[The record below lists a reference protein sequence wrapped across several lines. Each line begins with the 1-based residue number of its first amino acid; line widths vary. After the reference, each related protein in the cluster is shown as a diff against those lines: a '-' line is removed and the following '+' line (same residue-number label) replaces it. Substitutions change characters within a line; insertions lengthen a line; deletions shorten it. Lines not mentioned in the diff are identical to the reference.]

1 MADPEKPSLELTQ
14 PASAAAPTAAGSATA
29 APTAAGSA
37 TAAPTATAAGTA
49 HANAVPADA
58 AVSAAAPGRAR
69 SGPWYLVTNQL
80 NLMYL
85 LAMGMVTG
93 PKGFGRKYYAD
104 TLAWAPGWIPLFA
117 DGIPPVALAQVT
129 SEADHLQPVIASV
142 ELGTLRGPIQA
153 LDPQGR
159 LRALCWPEE
168 AQGDETLLC
177 IPAPLPI
184 GWLQAIIFASKEQKA
199 LIREQAA
206 DYANVP
212 LGAYKQRVN
221 ARLFAPASKSASASA
236 LALRSASTSGSAL
249 NSPSALRSAS
259 TSESALRSPSASAS
273 LSALILPEPIDG
285 LSLPLPD
292 QDASVQQVSAV
303 GAVQAMLVGLG
314 NRGDALVTAG
324 QSLSDPEL
332 PKPELPKPGLT
343 DPEKTAAQSVEDPLL
358 RALLTWALG
367 ENSAA
372 NDDLHGRI
380 LARLLSAIVD
390 AKIQAD
396 EAPAGEG
403 CPPDIQQVILD
414 LLEAERTRLA
424 EPKWQEA
431 LKRLIADLKGCLGLG
446 DATISELFQR
456 HQKPFSRGLLLFF
469 LRQRGQEL
477 LELSERFDQ
486 PLLTDQDLVVAAAL
500 FGARSGW
507 LELPGSIK
515 DLPGLSSAI
524 THRMAAL
531 AHRQRATGLDLGPA
545 PARVEPLREL
555 MTRKGGEGGW
565 SKRQQ
570 EGALALARGMGWQE
584 VLKTRISLGKGDYQ
598 LQIAGNGVQLLLDGE
613 VKAVTVDVD
622 QARLL
627 ELLACTAIPSRIDA
641 EVRKRLRG

>member
-1 MADPEKPSLELTQ
+1 MTVAESEKSPLELTQ
-14 PASAAAPTAAGSATA
+14 PASAAAPTAA
-29 APTAAGSA
+29 PT
-37 TAAPTATAAGTA
+37 
-49 HANAVPADA
+49 
-58 AVSAAAPGRAR
+58 AAPGRAR
-69 SGPWYLVTNQL
+69 FQPWYLVTNQL

-85 LAMGMVTG
+85 LSMGLVTG

-117 DGIPPVALAQVT
+117 DSIPSTVLEQVT
-129 SEADHLQPVIASV
+129 SEADHLQSVIASFD
-142 ELGTLRGPIQA
+142 LGALRGPIQA
-153 LDPQGR
+153 LDPQGQ
-159 LRALCWPEE
+159 LRALRWPEE

-184 GWLQAIIFASKEQKA
+184 GWLQAIIFASKDQKA

-221 ARLFAPASKSASASA
+221 ARLFAAASKSASASA
-236 LALRSASTSGSAL
+236 
-249 NSPSALRSAS
+249 
-259 TSESALRSPSASAS
+259 SAS
-273 LSALILPEPIDG
+273 LSASIFPEPIDR

-303 GAVQAMLVGLG
+303 GAVQAMLVALG
-314 NRGDALVTAG
+314 NRGDALVTAAR
-324 QSLSDPEL
+324 SLSDPER
-332 PKPELPKPGLT
+332 PESELT
-343 DPEKTAAQSVEDPLL
+343 DPEEMAAQSIEDPLL
-358 RALLTWALG
+358 RALLTWAQG
-367 ENSAA
+367 ESSAA
-372 NDDLHGRI
+372 HADLHGRI

-390 AKIQAD
+390 AKTQAD
-396 EAPAGEG
+396 EAQAGEG

-414 LLEAERTRLA
+414 LLETERATLA

-469 LRQRGQEL
+469 LRQRCQEL

-500 FGARSGW
+500 FGARGGW
-507 LELPGSIK
+507 MALPESVK
-515 DLPGLSSAI
+515 DLPGLTLAT

-531 AHRQRATGLDLGPA
+531 AHQIRATGLDLGPA
-545 PARVEPLREL
+545 PARVETLREL
-555 MTRKGGEGGW
+555 MTKQSGGGAW
-565 SKRQQ
+565 STRQQ
-570 EGALALARGMGWQE
+570 DGALALARGMGWQE
-584 VLKTRISLGKGDYQ
+584 VLKTRISLGKGDYR
-598 LQIAGNGVQLLLDGE
+598 LQVAGSGVQLLLDGE

-622 QARLL
+622 QERLL
-627 ELLACTAIPSRIDA
+627 KLLARTAIPSRIEA
-641 EVRKRLRG
+641 EVRKALTSRR

>member
-1 MADPEKPSLELTQ
+1 
-14 PASAAAPTAAGSATA
+14 
-29 APTAAGSA
+29 
-37 TAAPTATAAGTA
+37 
-49 HANAVPADA
+49 
-58 AVSAAAPGRAR
+58 
-69 SGPWYLVTNQL
+69 
-80 NLMYL
+80 MYL
-85 LAMGMVTG
+85 LAMGLVTG
-93 PKGFGRKYYAD
+93 PKGFGCKYYAD

-117 DGIPPVALAQVT
+117 DGIPPAALAQVT

-142 ELGTLRGPIQA
+142 DLGALRGPIQA

-168 AQGDETLLC
+168 AQGDEPLLC

-221 ARLFAPASKSASASA
+221 ARLFAAASKSASA

-259 TSESALRSPSASAS
+259 TSESALSSPSAS
-273 LSALILPEPIDG
+273 LSASILPEPIDG

-332 PKPELPKPGLT
+332 PKPELPKPELPKPELPKPGLT
-343 DPEKTAAQSVEDPLL
+343 DPEETASQSSVEDPLL
-358 RALLTWALG
+358 RALLAWALG

-372 NDDLHGRI
+372 NADLHGRI
-380 LARLLSAIVD
+380 LAQLLSAIVD
-390 AKIQAD
+390 AKTQAD

-500 FGARSGW
+500 FGARGGW

-515 DLPGLSSAI
+515 DLPGLRSAI

-531 AHRQRATGLDLGPA
+531 AHRQRGTGLDLGPA
-545 PARVEPLREL
+545 PERVEPLREL
-555 MTRKGGEGGW
+555 MTRKGGGGGW

-584 VLKTRISLGKGDYQ
+584 VLKTRISLGKGDYR
-598 LQIAGNGVQLLLDGE
+598 LQVAGNGVQLLLDGE

-622 QARLL
+622 QAQLL
-627 ELLACTAIPSRIDA
+627 TLLARTAIPGRIDA
-641 EVRKRLRG
+641 EVRKALTGQR

>member
-1 MADPEKPSLELTQ
+1 MTVAESEKPSLELTQ
-14 PASAAAPTAAGSATA
+14 SASAAAPTAAGSATA
-29 APTAAGSA
+29 AS
-37 TAAPTATAAGTA
+37 TATAAATAAAAGIA

-85 LAMGMVTG
+85 LAMGLVTG

-117 DGIPPVALAQVT
+117 DRIPSTALEQVT
-129 SEADHLQPVIASV
+129 SEGDHLEPVIASFD
-142 ELGTLRGPIQA
+142 LSALRGPIQA

-159 LRALCWPEE
+159 LRALQWPEE
-168 AQGDETLLC
+168 AQGDETLLF

-221 ARLFAPASKSASASA
+221 ARLFAAASKSAPALALA
-236 LALRSASTSGSAL
+236 LALRSASTSASAL
-249 NSPSALRSAS
+249 SSP
-259 TSESALRSPSASAS
+259 SAS
-273 LSALILPEPIDG
+273 LSASILPEPIDR

-303 GAVQAMLVGLG
+303 GAVQAMLLGLG
-314 NRGDALVTAG
+314 NRGDALVTAAR
-324 QSLSDPEL
+324 SLSD
-332 PKPELPKPGLT
+332 PELPKPGLT
-343 DPEKTAAQSVEDPLL
+343 DPEETAAQSVEDPLL
-358 RALLTWALG
+358 RALLAWAQG

-380 LARLLSAIVD
+380 LARLLNAIVD
-390 AKIQAD
+390 AKTQAD

-414 LLEAERTRLA
+414 LLEAERTTLA

-477 LELSERFDQ
+477 FELSGRFDQ
-486 PLLTDQDLVVAAAL
+486 PLLTDHDLVVAAAL
-500 FGARSGW
+500 FGARGGW
-507 LELPGSIK
+507 LELPGSVK

-555 MTRKGGEGGW
+555 MTKQGGGSGW

-570 EGALALARGMGWQE
+570 EGALALARRMGWQE
-584 VLKTRISLGKGDYQ
+584 VLKTRISLGKGDYR
-598 LQIAGNGVQLLLDGE
+598 LQVAGNGVQLLLDGE

-627 ELLACTAIPSRIDA
+627 ELLARTEIPGRIDA
-641 EVRKRLRG
+641 EVRKALTGRR

>member
-85 LAMGMVTG
+85 LAMGLVTG

-117 DGIPPVALAQVT
+117 DGIPPAALAQVT

-142 ELGTLRGPIQA
+142 DLGALRGPIQT

-159 LRALCWPEE
+159 LRALQWPEE
-168 AQGDETLLC
+168 AQGDETLLF

-221 ARLFAPASKSASASA
+221 ARLFAAASK
-236 LALRSASTSGSAL
+236 
-249 NSPSALRSAS
+249 
-259 TSESALRSPSASAS
+259 SASAS
-273 LSALILPEPIDG
+273 LSALILPEPIDR

-332 PKPELPKPGLT
+332 PKPELPEPGLT
-343 DPEKTAAQSVEDPLL
+343 DPEATATQSVEDPLL
-358 RALLTWALG
+358 RALLAWAQG

-372 NDDLHGRI
+372 NADLHGRI

-390 AKIQAD
+390 AKTQAD

-469 LRQRGQEL
+469 LRQRSQEL

-500 FGARSGW
+500 FGARGGW

-524 THRMAAL
+524 SHRMAAL
-531 AHRQRATGLDLGPA
+531 SHRQRATGIDLGLA

-555 MTRKGGEGGW
+555 MTRKGGGGGW

-584 VLKTRISLGKGDYQ
+584 VLKTRISLGKGDYR
-598 LQIAGNGVQLLLDGE
+598 LQVAGNGVQLLLDGE

-627 ELLACTAIPSRIDA
+627 ELLARTAIPSRIDA